1 MDNLTQGTLSI
12 EAAVNQDKK
21 VLELVWKGKSVDI
34 KPDVFL
40 LPYYD
45 KVINEAKN
53 TDCSVDINFY
63 HLIYM
68 NSSTINSIIYF
79 IKKLIAEN
87 IHSKV
92 IYNRNLKWQELN
104 FSTLKIFVS
113 ENGLFDI
120 EERKQEWQVTR

>member
-1 MDNLTQGTLSI
+1 MENLNQGTLTI
-12 EAAVNQDKK
+12 EAVVNPDKK
-21 VLELVWKGKSVDI
+21 VIELIWKGKSVDL
-34 KPDVFL
+34 KPDGFL

-45 KVINEAKN
+45 KIIAEAKN
-53 TDCSVDINFY
+53 SGCSIDINFY

-79 IKKLIAEN
+79 IKKLIADN

-92 IYNRNLKWQELN
+92 IYNKNLKWQELN
-104 FSTLKIFVS
+104 FSTLKIFVT

-120 EERKQEWQVTR
+120 EERKQEWQSVR

>member
-1 MDNLTQGTLSI
+1 MDNLNQGTLTI
-12 EAAVNQDKK
+12 EAAANPDKK
-21 VLELVWKGKSVDI
+21 VIELVWKGKSVDL

-45 KVINEAKN
+45 KVITEAKN
-53 TDCSVDINFY
+53 TDYSVDINFY

-79 IKKLIAEN
+79 IKKLISEN
-87 IHSKV
+87 VHSKV
-92 IYNRNLKWQELN
+92 IYNKNLKWQELN

-113 ENGLFDI
+113 QNGLFDI
-120 EERKQEWQVTR
+120 EERKQEWQVSR

>member
-21 VLELVWKGKSVDI
+21 VIELVWKGKSVDL

-92 IYNRNLKWQELN
+92 IYNKNLKWQELN

-113 ENGLFDI
+113 ENGLSDI

>member
-1 MDNLTQGTLSI
+1 MDNLNQGTLTI
-12 EAAVNQDKK
+12 EVVQDKENK
-21 VLELVWKGKSVDI
+21 KIELIWKGKSVDL

-45 KVINEAKN
+45 KVITEAKN
-53 TDCSVDINFY
+53 TDSTVDINFY

-92 IYNRNLKWQELN
+92 IYNKNLKWQELN

-113 ENGLFDI
+113 QNGLFDI
-120 EERKQEWQVTR
+120 EERKQEWQVSR

>member
-1 MDNLTQGTLSI
+1 MDNLNQGTLTI
-12 EAAVNQDKK
+12 EAAANPDKK
-21 VLELVWKGKSVDI
+21 VIELVWKGKSVDL

-45 KVINEAKN
+45 KVIAEAKN
-53 TDCSVDINFY
+53 TEYSVDINFY

-79 IKKLIAEN
+79 IKKLISEN
-87 IHSKV
+87 VHSKV
-92 IYNRNLKWQELN
+92 IYNKNLKWQELN

-113 ENGLFDI
+113 QNGLFDI
-120 EERKQEWQVTR
+120 EERKQEWQVSR